1 MYCAILPKE
10 YGGDVVM
17 MWVVVLNFYRVPD
30 FVLILLDIIG
40 VVN

>member
-10 YGGDVVM
+10 YGWDAVM

-30 FVLILLDIIG
+30 FVLILLDIIE